1 MLFKKLWRTMGQY
14 KAQFVSMI
22 IMIAL
27 GIGVFVGF
35 NMEWKSIEINTE
47 RFYEETA
54 FADFRLVSEKGFLQK
69 DLEKISAIEGVEKAG
84 RYLSFT
90 ADVAGSENKSLSVAV
105 TENPEIS
112 FFALTSGNKYDKN
125 DVGGLWLSDSYAA
138 KNGVKTG
145 DEITLSFRNVSL
157 KFTVRGLIKSS
168 EYMIC
173 TRDESQLM
181 PDYET
186 FGFAYISP
194 AAYAEAYDKAIVKGI
209 EDKLYES
216 EKGAISEEE
225 RNLKRESGVYAEA
238 AQAAFKEKFG
248 EKSGTE
254 VYSQINVI
262 SGMEKSEMKA
272 AVNAALNVTTIVLGK
287 DETTSYAGP
296 QGEVE
301 EGKTM
306 GSVLPVLFLLIAVLT
321 MVTTM
326 HRLTAKEKTQI
337 GTLKALGFKD
347 KRITAHYTS
356 YALMIG
362 LIGSVAGIALGY
374 GIAYFIMNPNG
385 MMGTYLDMP
394 YWNISMP
401 WFCAVAIAAIIG
413 LLTFIGFLSV
423 KQMLKGTAAEA
434 LRPYAPKKVKKLAIE
449 KTKLWNKFS
458 FGTKWNLRDVM
469 RHKSRTFMSFF
480 GIVGCTILLVGAL
493 GMNDTMQAFL
503 NDYYNDA
510 MNYSSRIY
518 LSEEASEETAES
530 LTELFKGDYYASV
543 AVEAGEK
550 AISLDVY
557 SVSRDKIRFP
567 ASGKSGY
574 VTLSDEGAYI
584 CERIAKEFRIGAG
597 DELEVSPFG
606 ESATYKLKIAGVV
619 RSVSESAAITP
630 AYAEKI
636 GLNFKID
643 SIYTDSTKKEINA
656 EISKNSV
663 AAAAVKNVREKK
675 EIVKSFDT
683 FTELLKSS
691 ITVLI
696 AAAVVLGLV
705 VLYNLGVMSYTE
717 RYREM
722 ATLKVV
728 GFKDKKIGGLLIG
741 QNLWVTL
748 AGVIIGIPCAIGV
761 LEYLITAL
769 AKEYEMKLAVS
780 VLSLILSAAM
790 TFAVSLVVSLLIAKK
805 NKKINMVE
813 ALKFAE

>member
-1 MLFKKLWRTMGQY
+1 MGQY

-54 FADFRLVSEKGFLQK
+54 FADYRLVSEKGFSRE
-69 DLEKISAIEGVEKAG
+69 DLEKISAIDGVKKAG

-90 ADVAGSENKSLSVAV
+90 AEVAGSGDKSLSVAV

-112 FFALTSGNKYDKN
+112 FFSLTEGANYDEN
-125 DVGGLWLSDSYAA
+125 DISGLWLSDSYAE
-138 KNGVKTG
+138 KNGVKSG
-145 DEITLSFRNVSL
+145 EEITLSFRNVSL
-157 KFTVRGLIKSS
+157 KFSVRGLIKSS
-168 EYMIC
+168 EYLIC

-186 FGFAYISP
+186 FGFGYISP
-194 AAYAEAYDKAIVKGI
+194 AAYAAAYDMATVKNI
-209 EDKLYES
+209 EDKIYES
-216 EKGAISEEE
+216 EKGLISEEE
-225 RNLKRESGVYAEA
+225 RNSKRENGVYAEL
-238 AQAAFKEKFG
+238 AQATFTEMFG
-248 EKSGTE
+248 EKSGAE
-254 VYSQINVI
+254 IYSQINVI
-262 SGMEKSEMKA
+262 SDMEKSEMKS

-287 DETTSYAGP
+287 EETISYSGP

-356 YALMIG
+356 YALAIG
-362 LIGSVAGIALGY
+362 LIGSLAGIALGY

-394 YWNISMP
+394 YWKISMP
-401 WFCAVAIAAIIG
+401 WFCALVVIAIIG

-423 KQMLKGTAAEA
+423 KQMLKGTAADA
-434 LRPYAPKKVKKLAIE
+434 LRPYVPKKVKKLAIE
-449 KTKLWNKFS
+449 KTKIWNKFS

-469 RHKSRTFMSFF
+469 RHKSRTFMSLF
-480 GIVGCTILLVGAL
+480 GIIGCTTLLVGAL

-518 LSEEASEETAES
+518 LSEEADSEIAER
-530 LTELFKGDYYASV
+530 LTELFYGDYSASV

-550 AISLDVY
+550 AVSLDVY
-557 SVSRDKIRFP
+557 SVTRDKVRFP
-567 ASGKSGY
+567 ASGKDGY

-584 CERIAKEFRIGAG
+584 CERIAKDFKIGAG
-597 DELEVSPFG
+597 DELNVSPFG
-606 ESATYKLKIAGVV
+606 KNATYKLRIVGVV
-619 RSVSESAAITP
+619 RSVSESVIITP
-630 AYAEKI
+630 AYAKKL
-636 GLNFKID
+636 GLDFKAD
-643 SIYTDSTKKEINA
+643 SVYTDSTKKEINA
-656 EISKNSV
+656 EISKV
-663 AAAAVKNVREKK
+663 ASYSAAVKNVREKR

-761 LEYLITAL
+761 LNYLITAL
-769 AKEYEMKLAVS
+769 AKEYEMKLAISAVS
-780 VLSLILSAAM
+780 IILSAAM
-790 TFAVSLVVSLLIAKK
+790 TFAVSLIVSLLIARK